1 MSKTKL
7 ALQKLDSILG
17 HPKMPKF
24 LRNRY
29 VFGAVLLIPS
39 FLLFSFVNNFG
50 SMDSTIPTFTVNK
63 SDFQIS
69 ITESGEI
76 KAKKSAVISA
86 PRVRG
91 QLKITYMIP
100 EGTYVK
106 TGDVVL
112 KFDPSEA
119 LTKLKEAKSQLDLG
133 KSEKLKLIANQKSN
147 AAQQESTLKSAE
159 LSYELSKLNLTQ
171 MRFEAKA
178 EQQKAKLQHTKDS
191 LSYIQTLEDY
201 ESKIIIRKSELDKM
215 NIEISQK
222 EDNLAEAQK
231 DVDKLSISA
240 SNEGLI
246 VYEHNWSTNSKF
258 SVGDSPWSGQGIIK
272 LPDLSKME
280 SKTAVNEVDVSKIKQ
295 GQKVIVTL
303 DAFRD
308 TSFTGIVGN
317 VARLGKRKN
326 RNSSIK
332 VFDILVDIKGQ
343 SELLK
348 PGMSTSNKIII
359 NEVPNTIYVP
369 QEAVF
374 EKEGKHFVFVK
385 NGSSFEERFVELG
398 EKSEDYVI
406 ITKGLD
412 DEEIVALRNPD
423 ELNEEADASGNSG
436 VSLPTNGK

>member
-7 ALQKLDSILG
+7 AFQKLDSIIA
-17 HPKMPKF
+17 HPKMPKI

-29 VFGAVLLIPS
+29 IFGAVLLIPCLLVFIFMGNLGS
-39 FLLFSFVNNFG
+39 FDTN
-50 SMDSTIPTFTVNK
+50 IPTFTINK

-76 KAKKSAVISA
+76 KAKKSTVISA
-86 PRVRG
+86 PRIRG
-91 QLKITYMIP
+91 QLKITFMIP

-106 TGDVVL
+106 KGDVVL

-119 LTKLKEAKSQLDLG
+119 LAKLKEANSKLDLAN
-133 KSEKLKLIANQKSN
+133 SDKLKLIANQKSD
-147 AAQQESTLKSAE
+147 AAKQESSLKTAE
-159 LSYELSKLNLTQ
+159 LSYELSKLNLDQ
-171 MRFEAKA
+171 MRFEAQA

-191 LSYIQTLEDY
+191 LSYVQTLEDH
-201 ESKIIIRKSELDKM
+201 ESKKIIRKSELAKM
-215 NIEISQK
+215 EIEINQK
-222 EDNLAEAQK
+222 KDELADAQK
-231 DVDKLSISA
+231 DVDKLTIHA
-240 SNEGLI
+240 DNEGLI

-280 SKTAVNEVDVSKIKQ
+280 SKTAVNEVDVSKIKKN
-295 GQKVIVTL
+295 QKVIITL

-308 TSFTGIVGN
+308 TSFTGIVGD

-326 RNSSIK
+326 RNSTIK
-332 VFDILVDIKGQ
+332 VFDILVDIEGQ

-359 NEVPNTIYVP
+359 NEVPNTIFVP

-374 EKEGKHFVFVK
+374 EKEGQHFVFVK

-406 ITKGLD
+406 ITNGLED
-412 DEEIVALRNPD
+412 KEIVALRNPEEVTDD
-423 ELNEEADASGNSG
+423 EAGMENSG
-436 VSLPTNGK
+436 VTFPSSEQ

>member
-1 MSKTKL
+1 MFKTKL

-17 HPKMPKF
+17 NSKMPK
-24 LRNRY
+24 LLHNKY
-29 VFGAVLLIPS
+29 IFGAVLLIPA
-39 FLLFSFVNNFG
+39 FLLFSFINNLGAVG
-50 SMDSTIPTFTVNK
+50 SKIPTFTVNK

-76 KAKKSAVISA
+76 KAKKSTIISA
-86 PRVRG
+86 PRIRG
-91 QLKITYMIP
+91 QLKITYLIP

-106 TGDVVL
+106 KGDLIL
-112 KFDPSEA
+112 KFDPSDA
-119 LTKLKEAKSQLDLG
+119 FTKLKEAKSQLDLSI
-133 KSEKLKLIANQKSN
+133 SEKKKLIANQKSS
-147 AAQQESTLKSAE
+147 AAQQESSLKSAK

-191 LSYIQTLEDY
+191 LSYVQTLEDY
-201 ESKIIIRKSELDKM
+201 RSKIIIRQSEIDKM

-222 EDNLAEAQK
+222 KDALEEAQK
-231 DVDKLSISA
+231 DIDKLSISA
-240 SNEGLI
+240 NNEGLI

-280 SKTAVNEVDVSKIKQ
+280 SKTAVNEVDVSKIKVA
-295 GQKVIVTL
+295 QKVIVTL

-308 TSFTGIVGN
+308 TSFTGIVGD

-326 RNSSIK
+326 RNSTIK
-332 VFDILVDIKGQ
+332 VFDILVDIKGE
-343 SELLK
+343 SKLLK

-359 NEVPNTIYVP
+359 NEVPEAIFVP

-374 EKEGKHFVFVK
+374 EKDGKHFVFVL
-385 NGSSFEERFVELG
+385 NGTSFYERFVELG

-406 ITKGLD
+406 IKKGLKHRN
-412 DEEIVALRNPD
+412 IVALSNPNEQSD
-423 ELNEEADASGNSG
+423 EKAETKNLSL
-436 VSLPTNGK
+436 SLPAGRK